1 MEDLIVRERLDILNY
16 SKRKIGYIKLFT
28 IKFDNLFYQNNIGFI
43 KDLDNIKEFES
54 PIVHIILDKNY
65 ARKNNILVNCINGDI
80 YLFSGPNI
88 GFHLKIDEEIRGE
101 VSCVDFF
108 NENN

>member
-1 MEDLIVRERLDILNY
+1 M
-16 SKRKIGYIKLFT
+16 
-28 IKFDNLFYQNNIGFI
+28 
-43 KDLDNIKEFES
+43 
-54 PIVHIILDKNY
+54 
-65 ARKNNILVNCINGDI
+65 NGDI

-88 GFHLKIDEEIRGE
+88 DFHLKIDEEIRGE